1 MLAAPFSTNTN
12 ESPPAANRG
21 GESDVLIHSHSS
33 AWQRAERRKLTVN
46 LCLEH
51 NTHTRKRIDRTL
63 LPNNG
68 RDPAAV
74 QQFNDQVR
82 LVIVTPNGAPGH
94 YDAVVDGELM
104 VRASRVPFCDA
115 ARVLL
120 ERGVDGNSWLVMRH
134 AGSETDSLRGKV
146 GVAAK
151 LTVAEGERD
160 SPRFRLWKAPHSR
173 EGSPYIAKN
182 QKCDPGVAPT
192 GNLATEA
199 GR

>member
-1 MLAAPFSTNTN
+1 
-12 ESPPAANRG
+12 
-21 GESDVLIHSHSS
+21 
-33 AWQRAERRKLTVN
+33 VN

-51 NTHTRKRIDRTL
+51 NTHTRKPFDRTL

-68 RDPAAV
+68 RDPAV
-74 QQFNDQVR
+74 IQQFNDQVR
-82 LVIVTPNGAPGH
+82 LVIVTPNGAPGY
-94 YDAVVDGELM
+94 YDAVVNGEML
-104 VRASRVPFCDA
+104 VRSSRTPFCDA

-134 AGSETDSLRGKV
+134 AGSEIDSLRGKV

-151 LTVAEGERD
+151 LTVKEPDRGRAHFARYVPRLS
-160 SPRFRLWKAPHSR
+160 SPVAP
-173 EGSPYIAKN
+173 YVAKN
-182 QKCDPGVAPT
+182 QKCDAGVVPA